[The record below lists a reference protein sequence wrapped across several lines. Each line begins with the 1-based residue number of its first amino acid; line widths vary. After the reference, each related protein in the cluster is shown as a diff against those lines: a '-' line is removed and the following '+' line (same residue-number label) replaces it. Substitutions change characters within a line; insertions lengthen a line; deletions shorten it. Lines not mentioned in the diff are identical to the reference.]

1 MISRRGVSS
10 VLPLWLAI
18 LILVASA
25 DAATYTVCSYGC
37 TKSSIQDAINNASPG
52 DTIVVYSGTYNE
64 NVVVD
69 KALKLVGINNPTINA
84 TNPSGN
90 AVSITG
96 SGVVL
101 TGFTITGASTGNG
114 IDVSNTS
121 PLILY
126 NNIEGNGVGLRNTL
140 ASTILSRACFWGD
153 GGSGRDKGKPVS
165 PNNVVI
171 GSVDYAPW
179 LTARTINGKAT
190 NASPVVFNNPDAG
203 IMVELRGIV
212 YSGTIMGSAA
222 YMPGEE
228 PYDASK
234 LPAIPIRYFDVIL
247 TGNPG
252 GEATITTSYADADL
266 TYVAENS
273 LNLYV
278 WDGNNWIQA
287 RDTVVNAAENRVSGK
302 FSASLLTGS
311 PVALA
316 GKDYSVT
323 IEPASSPVPYNTKP
337 VLTTFQVQS
346 IWNLLTAEY
355 KIDGGN
361 WNTISTGINAKI
373 WYYPGWSM
381 TDAEW
386 AGLGAGSHV
395 ITFKFT
401 RAGAPDI
408 TETWL
413 FVKSMDS
420 NLVRLVTPNGG
431 EVLKRQIPFTITWT
445 MPSSASV
452 SGVVLSY
459 STDGGRTFPHTIASI
474 MGPATSFTWR
484 PPNIATTQARVKVT
498 VIYDTG
504 AEASDTSDADFTIQK
519 GYSFMAW
526 RPDFGGYYTSFRSWL
541 KPPYSFRAGW

>member
-25 DAATYTVCSYGC
+25 DAATYTVCPSGC
-37 TKSSIQDAINNASPG
+37 TKSSIQDAIDNASPG

-69 KALKLVGINNPTINA
+69 KTLKLVGINNPTINA
-84 TNPSGN
+84 ATPSVN

-96 SGVVL
+96 SSVVL
-101 TGFTITGASTGNG
+101 TGFTITGASTGTG

-126 NNIEGNGVGLRNTL
+126 NNIERNGVGLRNTL
-140 ASTILSRACFWGD
+140 MSTILSRACFWGD
-153 GGSGRDKGKPVS
+153 GGVGRDKGKPVS
-165 PNNVVI
+165 PNNIVI

-179 LTARTINGKAT
+179 LTARTINGKVT
-190 NASPVVFNNPDAG
+190 NASPVVFDNPDAG
-203 IMVELRGIV
+203 IRVELRGIV

-252 GEATITTSYADADL
+252 GVATITTSYADADL
-266 TYVAENS
+266 AHVAENS

-278 WDGNNWIQA
+278 WDGNNWIA
-287 RDTVVNAAENRVSGK
+287 ATDTVVNAAENRVSGK

-311 PVALA
+311 PIALA

-323 IEPASSPVPYNTKP
+323 IEPASSPVPYTTKP
-337 VLTTFQVQS
+337 VLTTFQVES
-346 IWNLLTAEY
+346 IWDLLKAEY

-361 WNTISTGINAKI
+361 WTIISTGINAKS

-381 TDAEW
+381 TDDEW
-386 AGLGAGSHV
+386 ARLGAGSHV
-395 ITFKFT
+395 ITFRFT

-413 FVKSMDS
+413 FVKAMDS
-420 NLVRLVTPNGG
+420 TLVRLITPNGG

-459 STDGGRTFPHTIASI
+459 STDGGKTFPHTIASI

-504 AEASDTSDADFTIQK
+504 AQASDTSDADFTIQK

>member
-25 DAATYTVCSYGC
+25 DAATYTVCPYGC
-37 TKSSIQDAINNASPG
+37 TNSSIQDAINHASPG

-64 NVVVD
+64 NVMVN
-69 KALKLVGINNPTINA
+69 KPLKLVGINNPTIKA
-84 TNPSGN
+84 LNPAGN
-90 AVSITG
+90 AVSVTA

-121 PLILY
+121 PLIFY

-140 ASTILSRACFWGD
+140 ASTILSRACFWGA
-153 GGSGRDKGKPVS
+153 GGVGRDKGKPVS

-179 LTARTINGKAT
+179 LTARTINGKIT
-190 NASPVVFNNPDAG
+190 NASPVVFDNPDAG
-203 IMVELRGIV
+203 IRVELRGIV

-252 GEATITTSYADADL
+252 GEATITASYADADL
-266 TYVAENS
+266 AYVAENS

-278 WDGNNWIQA
+278 WDGNNWIAA
-287 RDTVVNAAENRVSGK
+287 RNTVVNAAENRVSGK

-323 IEPASSPVPYNTKP
+323 IDPASSPVPYTSKP
-337 VLTTFQVQS
+337 VLTTFQVES
-346 IWNLLTAEY
+346 IWDLLTAEY
-355 KIDGGN
+355 RIDGGN
-361 WNTISTGINAKI
+361 WNIISTGIGAKS

-381 TDAEW
+381 TDDEW
-386 AGLGAGSHV
+386 AKLGAGSHV
-395 ITFKFT
+395 ITFRFT

-408 TETWL
+408 TETWM
-413 FVKSMDS
+413 FVKSMDTS
-420 NLVRLVTPNGG
+420 LVRLITPNGG

-459 STDGGRTFPHTIASI
+459 STDGGKTFPHTIASI
-474 MGPATSFTWR
+474 MGPATSFSWR

-498 VIYDTG
+498 VIYETG
-504 AEASDTSDADFTIQK
+504 AQASDTSDGDFTIQK
-519 GYSFMAW
+519 GYSFTAW
-526 RPDFGGYYTSFRSWL
+526 RPDFGGYYTSFRAWL

>member
-25 DAATYTVCSYGC
+25 DAATYTVCPYGC
-37 TKSSIQDAINNASPG
+37 TNSSIQDAINHASPG

-64 NVVVD
+64 NVMVN
-69 KALKLVGINNPTINA
+69 KPLKLVGINNPTIKA
-84 TNPSGN
+84 LNPAGN
-90 AVSITG
+90 AVSVTG

-121 PLILY
+121 PLIFY

-140 ASTILSRACFWGD
+140 ASTILSRACFWGA
-153 GGSGRDKGKPVS
+153 GGVGRDKGKPVS

-179 LTARTINGKAT
+179 LTARTINGKIT
-190 NASPVVFNNPDAG
+190 NASPVVFDNPDAG
-203 IMVELRGIV
+203 IRVELRGIV

-252 GEATITTSYADADL
+252 GEATITASYADADL
-266 TYVAENS
+266 AYVAENS

-278 WDGNNWIQA
+278 WDGNNWIAA
-287 RDTVVNAAENRVSGK
+287 RNTVVNAAENRVSGK

-323 IEPASSPVPYNTKP
+323 IEPASSPVPYTSKP
-337 VLTTFQVQS
+337 VLTTFQVES
-346 IWNLLTAEY
+346 IWDLLTAEY
-355 KIDGGN
+355 RIDGGN
-361 WNTISTGINAKI
+361 WNIISTGIGAKS

-381 TDAEW
+381 TDDEW
-386 AGLGAGSHV
+386 AKLGAGSHV
-395 ITFKFT
+395 ITFRFT

-408 TETWL
+408 TETWM
-413 FVKSMDS
+413 FVKSMDTS
-420 NLVRLVTPNGG
+420 LVRLITPNGG

-459 STDGGRTFPHTIASI
+459 STDGGKTFPHTIASI

-498 VIYDTG
+498 VIYETG
-504 AEASDTSDADFTIQK
+504 AQASDTSDGDFTIQK

-526 RPDFGGYYTSFRSWL
+526 RPDFGGYYTSFRAWL

>member
-37 TKSSIQDAINNASPG
+37 TNSSIQDAINNASPG

-64 NVVVD
+64 NVVVN

-84 TNPSGN
+84 ANPSGN

-153 GGSGRDKGKPVS
+153 GGVGRDKGKPVS

-179 LTARTINGKAT
+179 LTARTINGKIT

-247 TGNPG
+247 TGDPG

-302 FSASLLTGS
+302 FSASLLTGA
-311 PVALA
+311 PIALA

-413 FVKSMDS
+413 FVKSMDT
-420 NLVRLVTPNGG
+420 NLVRLITPNGG
-431 EVLKRQIPFTITWT
+431 EVLKRQLPFTITWT

-459 STDGGRTFPHTIASI
+459 STDGGKTFPHTIASI

-504 AEASDTSDADFTIQK
+504 AQASDTSDADFTIQK

-526 RPDFGGYYTSFRSWL
+526 RPDFGGYYTSFRAWL

>member
-1 MISRRGVSS
+1 M
-10 VLPLWLAI
+10 
-18 LILVASA
+18 
-25 DAATYTVCSYGC
+25 
-37 TKSSIQDAINNASPG
+37 
-52 DTIVVYSGTYNE
+52 VYSGTYNE

-69 KALKLVGINNPTINA
+69 KALRLVGINNPTINA
-84 TNPSGN
+84 ANPSGN

-96 SGVVL
+96 PGVVL

-121 PLILY
+121 PLIFY

-153 GGSGRDKGKPVS
+153 GGVGRDKGKPVS
-165 PNNVVI
+165 PNNVVV

-179 LTARTINGKAT
+179 LTARTINGKVT
-190 NASPVVFNNPDAG
+190 NASPVVFDNPDAG
-203 IMVELRGIV
+203 IRVELRGIV

-228 PYDASK
+228 PYDSTK

-266 TYVAENS
+266 AYVAENS

-278 WDGNNWIQA
+278 WDGNNWIAA
-287 RDTVVNAAENRVSGK
+287 RDTAVNTAENRVSGK
-302 FSASLLTGS
+302 FSASLLTGA
-311 PVALA
+311 PIALA

-323 IEPASSPVPYNTKP
+323 IEPASSPVPYTTKP
-337 VLTTFQVQS
+337 VLTTFQVES
-346 IWNLLTAEY
+346 IWDLLTAEY
-355 KIDGGN
+355 RIDGGN
-361 WNTISTGINAKI
+361 WNIISTGINAKS

-381 TDAEW
+381 TDDEW
-386 AGLGAGSHV
+386 ARLGAGSHV
-395 ITFKFT
+395 ITFRFT
-401 RAGAPDI
+401 RAGAPNI

-413 FVKSMDS
+413 FVKSMDT
-420 NLVRLVTPNGG
+420 NLVRLITPNGG
-431 EVLKRQIPFTITWT
+431 EVLKRQLPFTITWT

-459 STDGGRTFPHTIASI
+459 STDGGKTFPHTIASI

-504 AEASDTSDADFTIQK
+504 AQASDTSDADFTIQK

-526 RPDFGGYYTSFRSWL
+526 RPDFGGYYTSFRAWL

>member
-1 MISRRGVSS
+1 M
-10 VLPLWLAI
+10 
-18 LILVASA
+18 
-25 DAATYTVCSYGC
+25 
-37 TKSSIQDAINNASPG
+37 
-52 DTIVVYSGTYNE
+52 VYSGTYNE

-69 KALKLVGINNPTINA
+69 KTLKLVGINNPTINA
-84 TNPSGN
+84 ATPSVN

-96 SGVVL
+96 SSVVL
-101 TGFTITGASTGNG
+101 TGFTITGASTGTG

-126 NNIEGNGVGLRNTL
+126 NNIERNGVGLRNTL
-140 ASTILSRACFWGD
+140 MSTILSRACFWGD
-153 GGSGRDKGKPVS
+153 GGVGRDKGKPVS
-165 PNNVVI
+165 PNNIVI

-179 LTARTINGKAT
+179 LTARTINGKVT
-190 NASPVVFNNPDAG
+190 NASPVVFDNPDAG
-203 IMVELRGIV
+203 IRVELRGIV

-252 GEATITTSYADADL
+252 GVATITTSYADADL
-266 TYVAENS
+266 AYVAENS

-278 WDGNNWIQA
+278 WDGNNWIA
-287 RDTVVNAAENRVSGK
+287 ATDTVVNAAENRVSGK

-311 PVALA
+311 PIALA

-323 IEPASSPVPYNTKP
+323 IEPASSPVPYTTKP
-337 VLTTFQVQS
+337 VLTTFQVES
-346 IWNLLTAEY
+346 IWDLLKAEY

-361 WNTISTGINAKI
+361 WTIISTGINAKS

-381 TDAEW
+381 TDDEW
-386 AGLGAGSHV
+386 ARLGAGSHV
-395 ITFKFT
+395 ITFRFT

-413 FVKSMDS
+413 FVKAMDS
-420 NLVRLVTPNGG
+420 TLVRLITPNGG

-459 STDGGRTFPHTIASI
+459 STDGGKTFPHTIASI

-504 AEASDTSDADFTIQK
+504 AQASDTSDADFTIQK

>member
-10 VLPLWLAI
+10 ILPLWLAVLI
-18 LILVASA
+18 LIASA
-25 DAATYTVCSYGC
+25 DAATYTVCPSGC
-37 TKSSIQDAINNASPG
+37 SKSSIQDAINNASPG

-69 KALKLVGINNPTINA
+69 KTLKLVGINNPTINA
-84 TNPSGN
+84 ANPSGN

-121 PLILY
+121 PLIFY

-140 ASTILSRACFWGD
+140 TSTILSRVCFWGE
-153 GGSGRDKGKPVS
+153 GGVGMDKGKPVS
-165 PNNVVI
+165 PNNIVL

-190 NASPVVFNNPDAG
+190 NASPVVFDNPDAG
-203 IMVELRGIV
+203 IRVELSGIV

-234 LPAIPIRYFDVIL
+234 LPAIPIRYLDVIL

-252 GEATITTSYADADL
+252 GEATITATYADADL
-266 TYVAENS
+266 AYVAENS

-278 WDGNNWIQA
+278 WDGSNWIA
-287 RDTVVNAAENRVSGK
+287 ATDTAVNAAENRVSGK

-311 PVALA
+311 PIALA

-323 IEPASSPVPYNTKP
+323 IEPASSPVPYATKP
-337 VLTTFQVQS
+337 VLTTLQVES
-346 IWNLLTAEY
+346 IWDLLTAEY
-355 KIDGGN
+355 RIDGGD
-361 WNTISTGINAKI
+361 WNIISTGIYAKS
-373 WYYPGWSM
+373 WYYPGWSI
-381 TDAEW
+381 TDDEW
-386 AGLGAGSHV
+386 ASLGPGSHV
-395 ITFKFT
+395 ITFRFT
-401 RAGAPDI
+401 RAGAPNI

-413 FVKSMDS
+413 FVKSMDTS
-420 NLVRLVTPNGG
+420 LVRLITPNGG
-431 EVLKRQIPFTITWT
+431 EVLKRQIPVTITWT

-459 STDGGRTFPHTIASI
+459 STDGGKTYPHTIASI

-498 VIYDTG
+498 VIYETG
-504 AEASDTSDADFTIQK
+504 AEASDTSDGDFTIQK
-519 GYSFMAW
+519 GYSFTAW
-526 RPDFGGYYTSFRSWL
+526 RPDFGGYYTSFRAWL

>member
-25 DAATYTVCSYGC
+25 DAATYTVCPYGC
-37 TKSSIQDAINNASPG
+37 TNSSIQDAINHASPG

-64 NVVVD
+64 NVMVN
-69 KALKLVGINNPTINA
+69 KPLKLVGINNPTIKA
-84 TNPSGN
+84 LNPAEN
-90 AVSITG
+90 AVSVTG

-121 PLILY
+121 PLIFY

-140 ASTILSRACFWGD
+140 ASTILSRACFWGA
-153 GGSGRDKGKPVS
+153 GGVGRDKGKPVS

-179 LTARTINGKAT
+179 LTARTINGKIT
-190 NASPVVFNNPDAG
+190 NASPVVFDNPDAG
-203 IMVELRGIV
+203 IRVELRGIV

-252 GEATITTSYADADL
+252 GEATITASYADADL
-266 TYVAENS
+266 AYVAENS

-278 WDGNNWIQA
+278 WDGNNWIAA
-287 RDTVVNAAENRVSGK
+287 RNTVVNAAENRVSGK

-323 IEPASSPVPYNTKP
+323 IDPASSPVPYTSKP
-337 VLTTFQVQS
+337 VLTTFQVES
-346 IWNLLTAEY
+346 IWDLLTAEY
-355 KIDGGN
+355 RIDGGN
-361 WNTISTGINAKI
+361 WNIISTGIGAKS

-381 TDAEW
+381 TDDEW
-386 AGLGAGSHV
+386 AKLGAGSHV
-395 ITFKFT
+395 ITFRFT

-408 TETWL
+408 TETWM
-413 FVKSMDS
+413 FVKSMDTS
-420 NLVRLVTPNGG
+420 LVRLITPNGG

-459 STDGGRTFPHTIASI
+459 STDGGKTFPHTIASI
-474 MGPATSFTWR
+474 MGPATSFSWR

-498 VIYDTG
+498 VIYETG
-504 AEASDTSDADFTIQK
+504 AQASDTSDGDFTIQK
-519 GYSFMAW
+519 GYSFTAW
-526 RPDFGGYYTSFRSWL
+526 RPDFGGYYTSFRAWL